1 MKYLMPKAV
10 SLKNDP
16 DPFQDL
22 EVFTVR
28 IRREALSIH
37 LTGMIALS

>member
-16 DPFQDL
+16 DSFQDL
-22 EVFTVR
+22 QVFTVKM
-28 IRREALSIH
+28 RRKSSIH
-37 LTGMIALS
+37 LTGMTALS

>member
-22 EVFTVR
+22 QVFTVR
-28 IRREALSIH
+28 IRREASIY

>member
-1 MKYLMPKAV
+1 MPKAV

-22 EVFTVR
+22 QVFTVQM
-28 IRREALSIH
+28 RREASIH
-37 LTGMIALS
+37 LTGMKALS